1 MHCQAKYPVKTVI
14 QLFSATG
21 CRQKVVMSFLPK
33 FPLTVDSTLKPGERF
48 HQMPGSSLKFTDQ
61 TLIPEGAVLG
71 SKGCRTHSYS
81 SKRSLLKPTG
91 NKAHTNRGLLH
102 LIPGAK
108 GKLFIKTKKPPT
120 PEPQRATPI
129 AVDALVL
136 FRLALACRYSVQWLH
151 SVVCQRL
158 TDI

>member
-1 MHCQAKYPVKTVI
+1 M
-14 QLFSATG
+14 FSAKG
-21 CRQKVVMSFLPK
+21 CRQKVATSFPPK
-33 FPLTVDSTLKPGERF
+33 FPLTVDSTLKTGERV

-91 NKAHTNRGLLH
+91 NKAHMNRGLL
-102 LIPGAK
+102 
-108 GKLFIKTKKPPT
+108 FT
-120 PEPQRATPI
+120 PETQRATPT
-129 AVDALVL
+129 AVDALVF
-136 FRLALACRYSVQWLH
+136 FRPWLAIIQFSGCTRS
-151 SVVCQRL
+151 VCQRL